1 MALKS
6 ILQPSQAVAVGI
18 GISAL
23 DLLIFDH
30 FVPSV
35 ADVRTAAPQ
44 NSDVETARRQATIY
58 CVGINGLVSLMTRDW
73 NVFLIG
79 GMTTAAMSWLIVHA
93 NTVNPVTGTMKSPGE
108 QAQSDSNGATNENM
122 YPLADYSDMEQ
133 AS

>member
-1 MALKS
+1 MAFKS
-6 ILQPSQAVAVGI
+6 VLNPSQAVAVGI

-23 DLLIFDH
+23 DLLIFSH
-30 FVPSV
+30 FVLSLT
-35 ADVRTAAPQ
+35 DVRSANPQ

-79 GMTTAAMSWLIVHA
+79 GATTAAMSWLVVHA
-93 NTVNPVTGTMKSPGE
+93 NTVSPQTGTMQSPGE
-108 QAQSDSNGATNENM
+108 QATSSNENM
-122 YPLADYSDMEQ
+122 YPLPDYSMQE